1 MNYRRVVAANIKQR
15 RKALGLTQEALAQE
29 AGISSQH
36 LSKIERCACSPTM
49 DTMVRIALSLNT
61 APAALFEDPDEQ

>member
-1 MNYRRVVAANIKQR
+1 MNYRRIVAANIKQR

-61 APAALFEDPDEQ
+61 TPAALFEDPDEQ

>member
-49 DTMVRIALSLNT
+49 DTMVRIALSLGT
-61 APAALFEDPDEQ
+61 TPATLFEEPDAR

>member
-49 DTMVRIALSLNT
+49 DTMVRIALSLDT
-61 APAALFEDPDEQ
+61 TPAALFEEPDAR

>member
-49 DTMVRIALSLNT
+49 DTMVRIALSVDT
-61 APAALFEDPDEQ
+61 TPAALFEDPDAQ

>member
-49 DTMVRIALSLNT
+49 DTMVRIALSLDST
-61 APAALFEDPDEQ
+61 PAALFEDPDAQ

>member
-36 LSKIERCACSPTM
+36 LSKDDMSRT
-49 DTMVRIALSLNT
+49 
-61 APAALFEDPDEQ
+61 

>member
-49 DTMVRIALSLNT
+49 DTMVRIALSLDT
-61 APAALFEDPDEQ
+61 TPAALFEGPDAQ

>member
-49 DTMVRIALSLNT
+49 DTMVRIALSLDT
-61 APAALFEDPDEQ
+61 TPAALFEDPDAR

>member
-1 MNYRRVVAANIKQR
+1 MNYRHVVAANIKQR

-49 DTMVRIALSLNT
+49 DTMVRIALSLDT
-61 APAALFEDPDEQ
+61 TPAALFEDPDAQ

>member
-29 AGISSQH
+29 ASISSQH

-49 DTMVRIALSLNT
+49 DTVVRIALSLGT
-61 APAALFEDPDEQ
+61 TPAALFEEPDAR

>member
-49 DTMVRIALSLNT
+49 DTVVRIALSLGT
-61 APAALFEDPDEQ
+61 TPAALFEEPDAR

>member
-49 DTMVRIALSLNT
+49 DTMVRIALSLGT
-61 APAALFEDPDEQ
+61 TPAALFEEPDAQ

>member
-49 DTMVRIALSLNT
+49 DTVVRIALSLGT
-61 APAALFEDPDEQ
+61 TPAALFEDPDAQ